1 MTHEE
6 IFALVEKR
14 FDHWYNE
21 RTQPGAPCN
30 SDIMMCYE
38 GNEDQDPVC
47 SKYGAIMDAIEA
59 LYEYCEEEGIK
70 HPTKEIINSFDL
82 EALFQ
87 I

>member
-1 MTHEE
+1 
-6 IFALVEKR
+6 
-14 FDHWYNE
+14 
-21 RTQPGAPCN
+21 
-30 SDIMMCYE
+30 MMCYE